1 MELNTI
7 LTLIGIILGLAGPTI
22 AVLIFLMNALQRLA
36 KVEECVDPKSAKEDG
51 ERLARLET
59 KVDYMLGWIAAL
71 NGEMRE
77 GKDFEKLLDKIKEV
91 AKEKGL

>member
-7 LTLIGIILGLAGPTI
+7 LTLIGIILGLAGPTV
-22 AVLIFLMNALQRLA
+22 AVLIFLMNAIQRLA

-59 KVDYMLGWIAAL
+59 KVDYMLGWI
-71 NGEMRE
+71 GEMRE

-91 AKEKGL
+91 AKDKGL